1 MTNLSTTT
9 DTSRADDESFSVRF
23 MGGQRYAS
31 NGMAAWLSGRV
42 RMGLSDTFG
51 MKDFHGVGI
60 IETQLSS
67 DDLKEAKD
75 IYRQI
80 CQAVGGD
87 SSTGP
92 QWFGEYTM
100 FSIGCMENGQ
110 VVDHQ
115 GDLNRLP
122 QDLSSQARRF
132 EERIIKNYK
141 NDARPLVKF
150 DVAINN
156 VQRQGHRFLV
166 SVDFINRGLHAVRMQ
181 SPDQWQQGFPYRL
194 SISGT
199 RTDGDGEWDAE
210 LAGLPVENKA
220 EFPVE
225 EIELGGEKPGT
236 FLTVPPDQSVTLK
249 FLAVPKSKVPRG
261 TYRFSALVDASLSA
275 KGVYPSIG
283 RVTFISDRNKPALI
297 TFDHDY
303 PSTQEEWKDYE
314 ARQRTKMSSYPVA
327 PGQTFVEAG
336 YYRLV
341 AASGQRSRFVF
352 EFHDGAIAPEYK
364 DEVDES
370 GIPLRGP
377 LHWLW
382 EADQSRKTYVSQNK
396 PCPREGRWIA
406 CEWQMG
412 QTGADRFKLFPQY
425 TRTFNTGDMLPVIHG
440 YGGTVYHYAAW
451 QWLGV

>member
-1 MTNLSTTT
+1 MTSFATTT
-9 DTSRADDESFSVRF
+9 DVSRAEDESFSVGDF
-23 MGGQRYAS
+23 GGQRYAS
-31 NGMAAWLSGRV
+31 NGMAVWMSGRA
-42 RMGLSDTFG
+42 RMDLSDTVG
-51 MKDFHGVGI
+51 MKDFNGVGI
-60 IETQLSS
+60 VETRLSS
-67 DDLKEAKD
+67 DDLREAKD
-75 IYRQI
+75 IHRQI
-80 CQAVGGD
+80 CQGLSGNP
-87 SSTGP
+87 STGP
-92 QWFGEYTM
+92 QWFGPYTRYTAQCLQD
-100 FSIGCMENGQ
+100 GKLNRY
-110 VVDHQ
+110 Q

-122 QDLSSQARRF
+122 QDLSARALRF
-132 EERIIKNYK
+132 EERILKNYK

-150 DVAINN
+150 DVAVNN

-166 SVDFINRGLHAVRMQ
+166 SVNFINRGQYAVSLQ
-181 SPDQWQQGFPYRL
+181 SHDQWRQGFPYRL
-194 SISGT
+194 SVGGT
-199 RTDGDGEWDAE
+199 RTEGESKWSAE

-220 EFPVE
+220 EFS
-225 EIELGGEKPGT
+225 IEKIEVMGRIDTYLSIPPG
-236 FLTVPPDQSVTLK
+236 QSITLK
-249 FLAVPKSKVPRG
+249 FLAVPTGKVPRG
-261 TYRFSALVDASLSA
+261 TYQFGALVDAALDSELP
-275 KGVYPSIG
+275 YPSIG

-327 PGQTFVEAG
+327 PGQTFAEAG

-352 EFHDGAIAPEYK
+352 EFHDGAIAPDYK
-364 DEVDES
+364 NEVDES
-370 GIPLRGP
+370 GTPLRGP

-412 QTGADRFKLFPQY
+412 KTGADRYKLFPQY
-425 TRTFNTGDMLPVIHG
+425 ARTFNTGDMLPVIHG